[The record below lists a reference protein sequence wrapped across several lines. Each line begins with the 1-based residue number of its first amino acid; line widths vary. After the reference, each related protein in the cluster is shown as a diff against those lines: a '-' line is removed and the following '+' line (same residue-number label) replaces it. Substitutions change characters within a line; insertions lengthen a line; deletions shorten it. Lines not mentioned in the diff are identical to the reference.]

1 MIMKDPQVQEA
12 VNKLKAIIAELN
24 TLNEYFYS
32 EGVSFSISE
41 KSGNGAGPKTFDV
54 SYLNQVVKYD

>member
-1 MIMKDPQVQEA
+1 MKDPKVQEA
-12 VNKLKAIIAELN
+12 VDKLKALIAELN

-41 KSGNGAGPKTFDV
+41 KSGNGAGPKTFDI
-54 SYLNQVVKYD
+54 SYLSQSVKYE